1 MQKLI
6 ENINN
11 MDKNFELTYIEHCT
25 EYIAFSNIEKA
36 LMENNYMLVLSL
48 NKLQKLQYIL

>member
-1 MQKLI
+1 M
-6 ENINN
+6 NN

-25 EYIAFSNIEKA
+25 EYISFSNIEKA